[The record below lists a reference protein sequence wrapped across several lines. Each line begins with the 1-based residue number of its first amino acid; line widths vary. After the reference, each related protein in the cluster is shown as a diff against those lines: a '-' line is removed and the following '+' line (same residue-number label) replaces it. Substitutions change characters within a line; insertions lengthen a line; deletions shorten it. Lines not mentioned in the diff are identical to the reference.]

1 MQGQKSFRDFIYGNV
16 CCMRSRLSLRT
27 VSFTVF
33 SLLVSCLVGSVEA
46 QQARYQ
52 LGKQVIG
59 FETEFQNHLD
69 DLEGRKAVLAP
80 LEKAVQSFFRLALLD
95 AEKSID
101 DAWINLQPKESR
113 KLLQGLVPLRLKI
126 DQHWLDATEEEFP
139 FEIMAAYESKE
150 AVVFPLKLAVSISNP
165 QGEVVREESFEIE
178 SLPYKNK
185 CNAKLMDEGD
195 WHLGVSV
202 AQGEAKWKLPMQM
215 VSRTKSLEDRYAA
228 IKKKIEEFKGEAKT
242 TAIRTSQ
249 FNANLLRDLKNGRVL
264 ETDFP
269 AHRILQSLEKQL
281 DADGVEKG
289 NVPLSET
296 GQYWLELQGK
306 SRSTVVRVSVPERK
320 SAEEKLPVLF
330 AFHGAGGSENM
341 FFDAYGAGEIV
352 RLAAKSGCLLVCP
365 RQPLLGGMLS
375 IEEMLDQL
383 QNCVPI
389 DRERVV
395 ALGHSMGAAQTI
407 AQTEGA
413 KRGCLKGAAI
423 LGGGRRIGKQDVWQ
437 GLPVFA
443 AAGDRDFGRGGVEQF
458 AESAKRAGAD
468 VRSEIYDSVE
478 HLGIVQVALADVF
491 VWMKPL
497 LEK

>member
-1 MQGQKSFRDFIYGNV
+1 M
-16 CCMRSRLSLRT
+16 CCWFSREITR
-27 VSFTVF
+27 FAF
-33 SLLVSCLVGSVEA
+33 SGLLILLAAGLVEA
-46 QQARYQ
+46 QQGRYQ

-59 FETEFQNHLD
+59 FETEFQNHLED
-69 DLEGRKAVLAP
+69 IEGRKAVLGP

-113 KLLQGLVPLRLKI
+113 PNLKALVPLRLKI
-126 DQHWLDATEEEFP
+126 DQHWLDANHEELQ
-139 FEIMAAYESKE
+139 FEIVAAYESKE
-150 AVVFPLKLAVSISNP
+150 PIRYPLQIEVSISSW
-165 QGEVVREESFEIE
+165 QGQLVRKESFQIE
-178 SLPYKNK
+178 SLPYKGSFDVK
-185 CNAKLMDEGD
+185 GIEEGD
-195 WHLGVSV
+195 WHFGVRLV
-202 AQGEAKWKLPMQM
+202 QEDLQWKLPTQI
-215 VSRTKSLEDRYAA
+215 VSRTKKLDDRYAA
-228 IKKKIEEFKGEAKT
+228 VKQKLEDFKGEAKT
-242 TAIRTSQ
+242 TATRTGQ
-249 FNANLLRDLKNGRVL
+249 LNANLLRDLKNGRVL
-264 ETDFP
+264 ETDYP

-281 DADGVEKG
+281 SVDSEQREGVRLNDA
-289 NVPLSET
+289 

-306 SRSTVVRVSVPERK
+306 SRSTVIRVSVPERM
-320 SAEEKLPVLF
+320 STDEKLPVLF

-383 QNCVPI
+383 QDCIPI
-389 DRERVV
+389 DRGRVV

-413 KRGCLKGAAI
+413 KVGSLKGAVI
-423 LGGGRRIGKQDVWQ
+423 LGGGRRIGKQDAWE

-458 AESAKRAGAD
+458 AESAKRAGAT
-468 VRSEIYDSVE
+468 VKSEIYDSVE
-478 HLGIVQVALADVF
+478 HLGIVQIALADVF
-491 VWMKPL
+491 LWMKPL

>member
-1 MQGQKSFRDFIYGNV
+1 
-16 CCMRSRLSLRT
+16 MRSVLSSAMLKLAL
-27 VSFTVF
+27 F
-33 SLLVSCLVGSVEA
+33 SHLVLFAVCAVEA

-59 FETEFQNHLD
+59 FETEFQNHLKD
-69 DLEGRKAVLAP
+69 VEGRKAVLQP

-101 DAWINLQPKESR
+101 DAWVNLQPKESQS
-113 KLLQGLVPLRLKI
+113 KLKALVPLRLKL
-126 DQHWLDATEEEFP
+126 DQHWIDVAQEELP
-139 FEIMAAYESKE
+139 FEINAAYESKE
-150 AVVFPLKLAVSISNP
+150 AVVYPIKLDVSISNS
-165 QGEVVREESFEIE
+165 QGEVIRKSSFEIE
-178 SLPYKNK
+178 SLPYKGK
-185 CNAKLMDEGD
+185 IDVKSVEEGD
-195 WHLGVSV
+195 WHIGVSLARDEV
-202 AQGEAKWKLPMQM
+202 QWKLPTQI
-215 VSRTKSLEDRYAA
+215 VSRTKSLEDRYVA
-228 IKKKIEEFKGEAKT
+228 IKQKVEGFKGEAKT

-249 FNANLLRDLKNGRVL
+249 LNVNLLRDLKNGRVL
-264 ETDFP
+264 ETDYP
-269 AHRILQSLEKQL
+269 SHRILQSLENQL
-281 DADGVEKG
+281 DAVGGEQGGVRIGEA
-289 NVPLSET
+289 

-306 SRSTVVRVSVPERK
+306 SRSTVIRVSVPERK
-320 SAEEKLPVLF
+320 STEEKLPVLF

-352 RLAAKSGCLLVCP
+352 RLAAQSGCLLVCP

-383 QNCVPI
+383 QDCVQI

-413 KRGCLKGAAI
+413 KLGSLKGAVI
-423 LGGGRRIGKQDVWQ
+423 LGGGRRIGKQDAWE

-458 AESAKRAGAD
+458 AESAKRAGAT
-468 VRSEIYDSVE
+468 VKSEIYDSVE

-491 VWMKPL
+491 LWMKPL